1 VSVVLVYFKNNET
14 PSCVCLFLYIVL
26 IFSMREL
33 YILKIMGHL
42 IVSIDFGCN

>member
-33 YILKIMGHL
+33 YIYSKNNGTLNC
-42 IVSIDFGCN
+42 FY